1 MQSSEREFLFKVL
14 LVGDPGVGKSSIL
27 SNYIKRDFKTDYT
40 VTIGVEFGS
49 KIIEL
54 DQDTK
59 IKLQIWDT
67 AGQES
72 FRSIVKSFYRN
83 TSGVYLCYSVTRRDS
98 FENLETWFSEVRD
111 NTSSNVVIT
120 LVGNQSDKNTERA
133 VTYEEGEKFAKDNNI
148 DLFYETSAFRGD
160 NIDKCFFEGTKMV
173 FQTYINDQN
182 SRKSNLL
189 QGDADGPSMNLVNNR
204 NTRLSTRQLV
214 QPNSEESR
222 PKSGCC

>member
-1 MQSSEREFLFKVL
+1 MSTEREFLFKVL
-14 LVGDPGVGKSSIL
+14 LVGDPGVGKSSVL

-49 KIIEL
+49 KTIEL

-98 FENLETWFSEVRD
+98 FLNLESWFTEVRE
-111 NTSSNVVIT
+111 NTNSNIVII
-120 LVGNQSDKNTERA
+120 LVGNQSDKTNERA
-133 VTYEEGEKFAKDNNI
+133 VTYEEGEKFARENKI

-173 FQTYINDQN
+173 FQTYMNEQMA
-182 SRKSNLL
+182 RKSNLL
-189 QGDADGPSMNLVNNR
+189 QGDADGPSMNLSNNR

-214 QPNSEESR
+214 QPNSDDGNR
-222 PKSGCC
+222 NKSGCC